1 MLRRLVLATAIAF
14 GTIIAAPVFAQNDA
28 PAADAAQQ
36 TPAQVGQ
43 TIADQLATTGRVVH
57 PFLGIA
63 YGLVTPA
70 LAAQLDLPAKQGV
83 VISQVVPGAPAAQ
96 AGIQQKD
103 VITAV
108 DGQPIVDETTLGRAL
123 SRRTP
128 GERVQLTVM
137 RGAERLT
144 LNVTL
149 GERPSQ

>member
-1 MLRRLVLATAIAF
+1 M
-14 GTIIAAPVFAQNDA
+14 
-28 PAADAAQQ
+28 
-36 TPAQVGQ
+36 
-43 TIADQLATTGRVVH
+43 
-57 PFLGIA
+57 
-63 YGLVTPA
+63 TPA